1 MTGSPGNEV
10 KHGSSEQ
17 GGNFLVAVDL
27 AALLVFLVLLG
38 AARCYLA
45 FRENRSLAHLYRR
58 LGEMQ
63 REQEIRKMEL
73 ARARQD
79 LEYRKLQPNLGA

>member
-1 MTGSPGNEV
+1 MGNL
-10 KHGSSEQ
+10 
-17 GGNFLVAVDL
+17 LVAVDL

-58 LGEMQ
+58 LQEME
-63 REQEIRKMEL
+63 REQKLKKLEL
-73 ARARQD
+73 ATARQD
-79 LEYRKLQPNLGA
+79 LD

>member
-1 MTGSPGNEV
+1 VGNL
-10 KHGSSEQ
+10 
-17 GGNFLVAVDL
+17 LVAIDL

-58 LGEMQ
+58 LHEMEHKQ
-63 REQEIRKMEL
+63 AMKKLEL
-73 ARARQD
+73 ATARQ
-79 LEYRKLQPNLGA
+79 ELGLGKTAMVWQTLKNHGG

>member
-1 MTGSPGNEV
+1 L
-10 KHGSSEQ
+10 
-17 GGNFLVAVDL
+17 LVAVDL

-58 LGEMQ
+58 LQEME
-63 REQEIRKMEL
+63 REQKLKKLEL
-73 ARARQD
+73 ATARQD
-79 LEYRKLQPNLGA
+79 LD

>member
-1 MTGSPGNEV
+1 MESI
-10 KHGSSEQ
+10 S
-17 GGNFLVAVDL
+17 VALDL

-63 REQEIRKMEL
+63 REQEIKKLEL
-73 ARARQD
+73 VRARQD
-79 LEYRKLQPNLGA
+79 LEQRNLQLNLET